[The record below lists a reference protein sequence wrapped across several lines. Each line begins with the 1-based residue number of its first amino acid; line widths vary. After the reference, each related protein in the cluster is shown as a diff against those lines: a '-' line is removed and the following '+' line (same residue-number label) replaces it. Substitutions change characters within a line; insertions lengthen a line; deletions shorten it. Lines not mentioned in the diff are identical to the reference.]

1 MSTINFRSYSFASL
15 PSGFYLFF
23 PATGQAEGRT
33 DVRSDDADG
42 TRTVVV
48 STGSAES
55 KSIGVSGAAAGS
67 TLFVDLDRA
76 DFDQLLKSLPP
87 ERNLRDKPVIFDFEL
102 DREESLSRLT
112 LDNRRIGA
120 YDPSKSGIPPA
131 RANVS

>member
-1 MSTINFRSYSFASL
+1 MSTISFRSYSFASL
-15 PSGFYLFF
+15 PSGMYLFF
-23 PATGQAEGRT
+23 PATGQDEGRYNA
-33 DVRSDDADG
+33 RPDADG
-42 TRTVVV
+42 TQSVVV
-48 STGSAES
+48 STGSPES

-67 TLFVDLDRA
+67 TLFIDLDSA

-87 ERNLRDKPVIFDFEL
+87 ERNLRDKPVVFDFEL

-131 RANVS
+131 RASAS